1 MPNPYLI
8 CFFFLLLLSLSK
20 RFAQKCIFFICQNL
34 SSVSD
39 YPLKL
44 SNVSHKICFHKVQTW
59 CICTGPH
66 PKSSK
71 CCGVDDKILTKK
83 VRVKTSHLIFGYV
96 HFHFIGWDF
105 ATFNIK
111 NFLGGTS
118 KKIHSVCFFKKHS
131 ITNRNIICF

>member
-1 MPNPYLI
+1 MDGWGDVKGT
-8 CFFFLLLLSLSK
+8 LLCSK
-20 RFAQKCIFFICQNL
+20 TK
-34 SSVSD
+34 
-39 YPLKL
+39 YKW
-44 SNVSHKICFHKVQTW
+44 KICFQKVQTW

-83 VRVKTSHLIFGYV
+83 VRVKTSHIIFGYV

-111 NFLGGTS
+111 NF
-118 KKIHSVCFFKKHS
+118 
-131 ITNRNIICF
+131 